1 MLEILTIIYLFYG
14 YLFLFSSIHKL
25 KDMEK
30 HYNAVILYEIIPKQ
44 FTRVFIWLETVF
56 EFFIGISFLLSFAT
70 SYVIIGAILLLMIY
84 SIAIVVNITKGRIN
98 LDCGCG
104 GLVGTHKLSKNLVSR
119 NILLIFVLVI
129 VFIVQPFSLFAI
141 AFDYKFFLMHSAYLL
156 VILVTFT
163 SKEMFDLKQNIKI
176 LTKEE

>member
-1 MLEILTIIYLFYG
+1 
-14 YLFLFSSIHKL
+14 
-25 KDMEK
+25 MEK

-104 GLVGTHKLSKNLVSR
+104 GLVGTHKLSK
-119 NILLIFVLVI
+119 
-129 VFIVQPFSLFAI
+129 
-141 AFDYKFFLMHSAYLL
+141 
-156 VILVTFT
+156 ILVFR
-163 SKEMFDLKQNIKI
+163 KL
-176 LTKEE
+176 